1 MPAIQTFCPHCAAP
15 LILEPAELL
24 VLVDINPSASGT
36 YLFRCAG
43 CEPVIV
49 RRASPKN
56 LALLARAGAT
66 NGPPRTPAAR
76 PGAGP
81 FTRDDLLD
89 FHMLLA
95 SGDRLIPLILD
106 ADRRTSA

>member
-1 MPAIQTFCPHCAAP
+1 MPAIQTFCPQCAAP

-24 VLVDINPSASGT
+24 VLTDTNPSASGT

-43 CEPVIV
+43 CEQVIV

-66 NGPPRTPAAR
+66 TGPPRPPAAR
-76 PGAGP
+76 PDAGP

-95 SGDRLIPLILD
+95 SGDRLIPLVLG
-106 ADRRTSA
+106 ADRRTAA

>member
-1 MPAIQTFCPHCAAP
+1 MPAIETFCPQCAAP

-24 VLVDINPSASGT
+24 VLVDTNRSASGT
-36 YLFRCAG
+36 YLFRCAD
-43 CEPVIV
+43 CEQVIV
-49 RRASPKN
+49 RRASPEN

-66 NGPPRTPAAR
+66 TGPPRPPAAR
-76 PGAGP
+76 AGAGP

-95 SGDRLIPLILD
+95 SGDRLIPLVLS
-106 ADRRTSA
+106 ADRHTSA